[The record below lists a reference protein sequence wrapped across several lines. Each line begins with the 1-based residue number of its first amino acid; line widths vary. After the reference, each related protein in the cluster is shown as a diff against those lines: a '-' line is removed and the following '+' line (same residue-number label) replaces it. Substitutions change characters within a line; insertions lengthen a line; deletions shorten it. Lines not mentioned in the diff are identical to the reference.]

1 MVETEGGRRVQ
12 CAGETAEVVVVQGR
26 WAQLA
31 GFPVR
36 TQMWS
41 LSSHVRG
48 ETCCG
53 DEGRCATAEKCNA
66 PICGA
71 ERAREDGLGRED
83 RGSAAGLWTRAR
95 GGCGGGE
102 RKGRRRCGGSRQRRG
117 QEERTHAASPLTPS
131 NGLSTALAGTRLRL
145 RSRGMCAGG
154 SCLSSACVGCAE
166 ICYASKVYA
175 RR

>member
-1 MVETEGGRRVQ
+1 MDRLVKNGRNAGRVHWQ
-12 CAGETAEVVVVQGR
+12 RAGEPAEAVAVQGR

-83 RGSAAGLWTRAR
+83 RESAAGAMDEGAR
-95 GGCGGGE
+95 WMWGWRE
-102 RKGRRRCGGSRQRRG
+102 KGASPMRRI
-117 QEERTHAASPLTPS
+117 TAAS
-131 NGLSTALAGTRLRL
+131 R
-145 RSRGMCAGG
+145 AGG
-154 SCLSSACVGCAE
+154 TDARRIAAYSEQWFVDGVSGYAPSSA
-166 ICYASKVYA
+166 IA
-175 RR
+175 RDVRGRIVS